1 MPVSVAAVDKARILQ
16 AIAGHGH
23 GPRPGKSVEAAPR
36 EVSCQR
42 VARKVPPQRPG
53 EKSGLTE
60 LPIKKSMNL
69 VILDRDGVIN
79 EDSTEFIKAPEDWVP
94 IPGSLDAIARLNRA
108 GFRVVVATNQS
119 GIRRRLLDI
128 GTLNRIHEVMHR
140 QLAGVG
146 GHVEAIFICP
156 CHPKDDCSCFKPN
169 PGMLLD
175 IAARLRVS
183 LETVPYIGDKLSDV
197 EAARAAG
204 ARPILVKTGVGAKTL
219 EENPDLGDVGVFEN
233 LAEVADSLIAD
244 RA

>member
-1 MPVSVAAVDKARILQ
+1 
-16 AIAGHGH
+16 
-23 GPRPGKSVEAAPR
+23 
-36 EVSCQR
+36 
-42 VARKVPPQRPG
+42 
-53 EKSGLTE
+53 
-60 LPIKKSMNL
+60 MNL

-79 EDSTEFIKAPEDWVP
+79 ENSRKFIRSPEDWMP
-94 IPGSLDAIARLNRA
+94 IPGSLNAIAKLNRA

-128 GTLNRIHEVMHR
+128 DTLNRIHELMHH
-140 QLAGVG
+140 QLAEVG

-175 IAARLRVS
+175 IAARVRVS
-183 LETVPYIGDKLSDV
+183 LETVPYIGDRLSDI

-204 ARPILVKTGVGAKTL
+204 ARPILVKTGLGEKTL
-219 EENPDLGDVGVFEN
+219 EENPDLDDVGVFEN
-233 LAEVADSLIAD
+233 LAEVADSLIAN